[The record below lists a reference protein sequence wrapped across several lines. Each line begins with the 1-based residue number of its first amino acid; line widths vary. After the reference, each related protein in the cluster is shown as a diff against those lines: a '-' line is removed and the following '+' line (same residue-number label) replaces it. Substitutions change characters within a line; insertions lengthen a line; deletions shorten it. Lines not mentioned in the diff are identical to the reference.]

1 MSINNY
7 SLKGISN
14 SVQYGKNGGVFN
26 WDSSNNYFI
35 LRTNSSNY
43 SKILLNNVLIEEID
57 TAPNSVTNFSNI
69 YSLDTSKL
77 YVKFSNNTIKCIS
90 EPDFDD
96 ISNNPLTVSVDDSDL
111 YTNLNFSVGNTDPQS
126 KFHVT
131 NSDTNANSSVSRI
144 ETASNSDTNT
154 KFIEFYDA
162 NGLQGKITGGSSGGT
177 VYSTT
182 SDERLKTDIIDT
194 TLNCSELINN
204 IKIRDFKWKNSN
216 ISDTGMIAQ
225 ELEKVYS
232 KAVLGKDDEIK
243 TIDQQS
249 LIPILIKSMQEIIH
263 ENKILNNK
271 IKQLENK
278 YK

>member
-26 WDSSNNYFI
+26 WDNSNNYFI

-77 YVKFSNNTIKCIS
+77 YVKFSNDTVKCIS

-96 ISNNPLTVSVDDSDL
+96 ISNNPLTVSVDNSDL

-131 NSDTNANSSVSRI
+131 NSDTNANSSISRI
-144 ETASNSDTNT
+144 ETASNSDNNT
-154 KFIEFYDA
+154 KFIEFHDA
-162 NGLQGKITGGSSGGT
+162 NGLQGKITGGSGNT
-177 VYSTT
+177 VVYSTT

-194 TLNCSELINN
+194 RLNCSELINN

-216 ISDTGMIAQ
+216 MSDTGMIAQ

-243 TIDQQS
+243 TIDQIS
-249 LIPILIKSMQEIIH
+249 LIPLLIKSMQEIIQ

-271 IKQLENK
+271 IKQLENQ